1 MKTCIYKGCQLEA
14 FNESCSHV
22 EPMSLDKD
30 DDGDEPYLW
39 RLGRRYGDSFPMEN
53 SPKYWCVMPREG
65 FLDWGSYAK
74 WYNAIVNIMPTGE
87 RQPIHVDCGRDVRDR
102 STYRRPQVGSK
113 QTNPHCG
120 KKKEEKR
127 SLWKRSKQLA
137 KQWHTTWWWNSRS

>member
-1 MKTCIYKGCQLEA
+1 
-14 FNESCSHV
+14 
-22 EPMSLDKD
+22 
-30 DDGDEPYLW
+30 
-39 RLGRRYGDSFPMEN
+39 
-53 SPKYWCVMPREG
+53 
-65 FLDWGSYAK
+65 
-74 WYNAIVNIMPTGE
+74 MPTGE

-137 KQWHTTWWWNSRS
+137 KQ